1 MSNET
6 KDWNADPEHGGRIR
20 RRLRGG
26 DTGGRTTMSN
36 ESKDLI
42 VGLDIGTS
50 KVAVAVAEVLSGG
63 GFQVIGVGQSQSEG
77 LRRGVI
83 VNIEATVQS
92 IRRALEEAELM
103 AACRVVQVT
112 AGITGEHIRSVNSSG
127 MVAIKDREV
136 TDSDVD
142 RALETARAVQ
152 IAADHQ
158 VLHVLTQEYTVDG
171 QEDIRDPI
179 GMSGV
184 RLEVRVHIV
193 TAAESAAQN
202 VVKCVRR
209 CGLEV
214 QELMLQPLASSLS
227 VLTNDERELGV
238 ALLDIGAGTTDIT
251 IFTGGA
257 IRHTEVIP
265 IAGDQITNDIAMA
278 LRTPISAAEEIKLRY
293 GMAKEALADASDRIE
308 IMGIGDRDPRM
319 LSRQALAAVIEPRVE
334 ELFTLAQRALRTS
347 GHEDAIAAGIVL
359 TGGTALLPGIA
370 ELAED
375 VFLRPARTG
384 WPLYGGPLADVVR
397 SPRNAAVMGLLH
409 EAYAQQQRGQRFE
422 VPRGTFQGT
431 FKRIK
436 AWIVG
441 NF

>member
-6 KDWNADPEHGGRIR
+6 RDRIADPEHGGRIR
-20 RRLRGG
+20 RRQPGG
-26 DTGGRTTMSN
+26 KATMSN

-50 KVAVAVAEVLSGG
+50 KVAVAVAELLPGG

-193 TAAESAAQN
+193 TGAESAAQN

-251 IFTGGA
+251 VFTGGA

-397 SPRNAAVMGLLH
+397 SPRNATVMGLLH
-409 EAYAQQQRGQRFE
+409 EAYAQQARGQRFE

>member
-1 MSNET
+1 MNNEMR
-6 KDWNADPEHGGRIR
+6 DRGADPEHGGRIR
-20 RRLRGG
+20 RRQP
-26 DTGGRTTMSN
+26 GGRATMSN

-50 KVAVAVAEVLSGG
+50 KVAVAVAEVLPGG
-63 GFQVIGVGQSQSEG
+63 GFQMIGVGQSQSEG

-112 AGITGEHIRSVNSSG
+112 AGITGEHIRSVNSKG

-375 VFLRPARTG
+375 VFLRPTRTG

-409 EAYAQQQRGQRFE
+409 EAYAQRQRGQRFE
-422 VPRGTFQGT
+422 VPRGTFQGM
-431 FKRIK
+431 FKRVK

>member
-1 MSNET
+1 
-6 KDWNADPEHGGRIR
+6 
-20 RRLRGG
+20 
-26 DTGGRTTMSN
+26 MSN

>member
-1 MSNET
+1 MSNDN
-6 KDWNADPEHGGRIR
+6 KDRGADPDRGGGIR
-20 RRLRGG
+20 RRLPGTRMG
-26 DTGGRTTMSN
+26 MSN

-50 KVAVAVAEVLSGG
+50 KIAVAVAEMLPGG
-63 GFQVIGVGQSQSEG
+63 GFQVIGLGQSQSDG

-92 IRRALEEAELM
+92 IRRAIEEAELM
-103 AACRVVQVT
+103 AACRVTQVI
-112 AGITGEHIRSVNSSG
+112 AGITGEHIRSTNSSG

-136 TDSDVD
+136 TDSDVE

-158 VLHVLTQEYTVDG
+158 VLHVLTQGYTVDG

-193 TAAESAAQN
+193 TTAESAAQN
-202 VVKCVRR
+202 VVKCIRR
-209 CGLEV
+209 CGLDVPEV
-214 QELMLQPLASSLS
+214 PGLILHPLASSLS
-227 VLTNDERELGV
+227 VLTEDERELGV
-238 ALLDIGAGTTDIT
+238 ALIDIGAGTTDIAV
-251 IFTGGA
+251 FVGGA
-257 IRHTEVIP
+257 IRHTAVIP

-293 GMAKEALADASDRIE
+293 GMAKEALADAGDRIE
-308 IMGIGDRDPRM
+308 IMGIGDREPRM

-334 ELFTLAQRALRTS
+334 ELFVLAQRALRAA
-347 GHEDAIAAGIVL
+347 GHEEAIAAGIVL

-384 WPLYGGPLADVVR
+384 WPMYGGPLADVVR
-397 SPRNAAVMGLLH
+397 SPRNATVMGLLA
-409 EAYAQQQRGQRFE
+409 EACAQRQRGQRFE
-422 VPRGTFQGT
+422 VPRGTLQGV
-431 FKRIK
+431 FKRIR